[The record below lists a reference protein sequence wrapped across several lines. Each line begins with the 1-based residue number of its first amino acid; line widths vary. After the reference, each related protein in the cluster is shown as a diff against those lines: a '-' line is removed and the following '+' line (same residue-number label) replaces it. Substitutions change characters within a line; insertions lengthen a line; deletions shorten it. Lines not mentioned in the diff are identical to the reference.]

1 MTTTIKDHT
10 TYDAQGRAHTAPGC
24 GTDAKAGD
32 EAARDAIEL
41 RFSGQAQPSAA
52 TNDELVRRPRIEFG
66 TDPDPDTEPAPTP
79 LVKLGNGREIT
90 PSQVSAWNGREFA
103 TGVACGLA
111 IGAVVLVIVH
121 MIWPLI

>member
-1 MTTTIKDHT
+1 MTTTTTTKDHT

-32 EAARDAIEL
+32 ALA
-41 RFSGQAQPSAA
+41 P
-52 TNDELVRRPRIEFG
+52 TNDELIMRLRIEFG
-66 TDPDPDTEPAPTP
+66 TDPAPAPTP
-79 LVKLGNGREIT
+79 LVKLANGREVT
-90 PSQVSAWNGREFA
+90 AAQVIDWNGREFG

-111 IGAVVLVIVH
+111 LGAVVLVIVH